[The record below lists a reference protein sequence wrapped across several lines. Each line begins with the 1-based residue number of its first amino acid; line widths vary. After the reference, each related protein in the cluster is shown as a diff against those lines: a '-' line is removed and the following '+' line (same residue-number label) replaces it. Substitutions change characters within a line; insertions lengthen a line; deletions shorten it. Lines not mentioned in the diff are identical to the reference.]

1 MIGDGILFRSDRN
14 FMKRDPS
21 SGSTVMKGPNVS
33 QYFGNVWI
41 RELVINHALGYTPF
55 FRAFYE
61 PYQDG
66 KLYPIM
72 HDTDYVFSSP
82 VNDFVNFT
90 DSAPTLTA
98 EADDVNL
105 TITLYFVND
114 SLQNADF
121 PVYWVIYKDFGL
133 EII

>member
-1 MIGDGILFRSDRN
+1 
-14 FMKRDPS
+14 MKRDPS
-21 SGSTVMKGPNVS
+21 SGQTVMKGPNLDV
-33 QYFGNVWI
+33 YIGVAWI
-41 RELVINHALGYTPF
+41 RELVIPHGLGYVPF

-72 HDTDYVFSSP
+72 HDTDYVLSSP

-90 DSAPTLTA
+90 DSAPTITA
-98 EADDVNL
+98 DADEVNL
-105 TITLYFVND
+105 TLTLWFVDN

-133 EII
+133 VA